1 MLRESQMKNIDRP
14 EFNIYRDLRWK
25 ILTGELEDGD
35 RLVETSLAR
44 QYKVSR
50 LHIKSA
56 LRLLEQERLA
66 EYIPQR
72 GFQVKGFTSDMMDE
86 ISELRYALDLV
97 TFKRFMNT
105 ASEEDMENL
114 RKRAKRIMVFLDN
127 NMLEDALQEIDLFYN
142 FIYDVSGFVHIKA
155 IKETYSDYFKLVRMQ
170 NTDETEIKRSSGLMK
185 EMMEAIENKDLQ
197 KMTVLLAQR

>member
-1 MLRESQMKNIDRP
+1 MKNIDRP

>member
-1 MLRESQMKNIDRP
+1 MKNIDRP

-114 RKRAKRIMVFLDN
+114 RRRAKRIMVFLDN